1 MVPIGV
7 SLEHTEA
14 DVMLK
19 FQWNSLRTGDA
30 VMVHDDLDPN
40 FALQTGTVELVET
53 GRWYTNDVAIRIDHH
68 GPLVVRPRRHAVHLV
83 PLDRRSCW
91 RCDAIAAQLAHTDA
105 RRPAA

>member
-1 MVPIGV
+1 
-7 SLEHTEA
+7 
-14 DVMLK
+14 MLK

-53 GRWYTNDVAIRIDHH
+53 GRWYTNDVAIQIDHQ
-68 GPLVVRPRRHAVHLV
+68 GPVVVHPRRHAVHLL

-91 RCDAIAAQLAHTDA
+91 RCDAIAAQVANRDA
-105 RRPAA
+105 QRPAA